1 MVRLLH
7 CQSSLVVLANNIH
20 NLHLIISYVVPPQIM
35 PFSFGDEAS
44 NAGDLVVVQCAAIKG
59 DLPIRITWA
68 FNGEKL
74 TSGRG
79 VEIAHGNKRISSL
92 TIDAVNAHHVGE
104 YTCRAQNSAA
114 YVNHTATLKVNGN
127 QLSIK
132 HPSLCFSPT
141 PYHALF
147 H

>member
-1 MVRLLH
+1 MSLLD
-7 CQSSLVVLANNIH
+7 LVNNISQF
-20 NLHLIISYVVPPQIM
+20 NQVISCVVPPQIM

-44 NAGDLVVVQCAAIKG
+44 NAGDLVVVQCAVIKG

-74 TSGRG
+74 TSGHG

-104 YTCRAQNSAA
+104 YTCRAQNTAA
-114 YVNHTATLKVNGN
+114 FVNHTALLKVNGN
-127 QLSIK
+127 QLSVQ
-132 HPSLCFSPT
+132 HPFLVLQSFPISCPLSLRRI
-141 PYHALF
+141 
-147 H
+147 